1 MQTEQ
6 LFIRQSLHACV
17 LGRED
22 AVVKF
27 CCLKSFNL
35 NHHKDRLLDKWI
47 VQLTGWVRMLLTPS
61 REKERILARSIHW
74 LSFFAEHKN
83 VTQLILSNLW
93 QYFYCYNTLLTNYA
107 GMDFETELKA

>member
-61 REKERILARSIHW
+61 REKERILARSIH
-74 LSFFAEHKN
+74 
-83 VTQLILSNLW
+83 
-93 QYFYCYNTLLTNYA
+93 
-107 GMDFETELKA
+107 